1 MADKF
6 KTGKLCILQ
15 NKKQQPTDSNMYN
28 FYFSDYMTIV
38 IRNDNEEIIV
48 LPPFMSREAYK
59 DNFNLTSYSTGKL
72 ALSADTLKSF
82 LLEKRFF
89 ILTHTDG
96 LYFDSSFNQK
106 THTIKIPLKEQTK
119 YDTIDANARFYEME
133 PKEHKNITI
142 KPSTTLQE
150 LVRQLPELHKNIK
163 QAMEKVDNEIKLET
177 EEKDIQCCNC
187 GSCLGL
193 TKLKFWGNKEKI
205 E

>member
-1 MADKF
+1 
-6 KTGKLCILQ
+6 
-15 NKKQQPTDSNMYN
+15 MYN

-38 IRNDNEEIIV
+38 IRNDNNVIIV
-48 LPPFMSREAYK
+48 LPPFMSREVYE

-72 ALSADTLKSF
+72 ALFADKLKSF
-82 LLEKRFF
+82 LLEKHFL
-89 ILTHTDG
+89 ILTHIDG
-96 LYFDSSFNQK
+96 LYFDSSFDQK

-119 YDTIDANARFYEME
+119 YYTIDANARFYEME

-163 QAMEKVDNEIKLET
+163 QAMKNADNKIKFET
-177 EEKDIQCCNC
+177 EEDKECCNC
-187 GSCLGL
+187 GSCLDL